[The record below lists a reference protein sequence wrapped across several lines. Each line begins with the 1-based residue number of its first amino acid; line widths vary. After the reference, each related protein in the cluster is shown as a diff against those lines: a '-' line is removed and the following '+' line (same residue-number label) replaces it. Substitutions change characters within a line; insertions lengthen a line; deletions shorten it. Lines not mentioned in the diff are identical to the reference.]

1 MTMFFN
7 LLFRAM
13 KHDMEDTRVL
23 VFSKRL
29 LQTASHAPPGVAAG
43 SLFLISEV
51 MKVNSNLRD
60 CEVQNLLTEF
70 DPTKREP
77 QAALGES
84 KSGSLWESSLLACH
98 FHPSVAKFGSSLGSI
113 QYSGDPCKDFSLAP
127 FLDRFAYRNPKSK
140 ERLKKQNKLGESIAE
155 RKSGLKSVNAASQ
168 APVNDP
174 SFLHKDAISEMDEF
188 YHKFFVERTK
198 RDEIKGI
205 VRGPTKSEP
214 DEVDYGS
221 DSDPE
226 EAAFAHGIAEKL
238 MESAGSGKANYDNED
253 PDMEGWSDMDSNSD
267 SDEGQG
273 EPEGIDYSA
282 MDGLGGKAG
291 EDDDIVMD
299 DDVDSSANE
308 EEELSAEANE
318 VANFEGGGET
328 SDEDD
333 DELLSSFAGGEDN
346 GDDDEDEDTQKKKK
360 KVKLNEGFED
370 ASMYEE
376 LIYQSWAD
384 RDARNKQKQEERV
397 EEDDISDKPEKK
409 TKNKGKKKKR
419 KGRS

>member
-1 MTMFFN
+1 MLLYQLAIGDEAQALDKDGLSAKKPSDLLTSRRNRFYRALYSKLGDSMMLQGRQMTMFFN

-214 DEVDYGS
+214 DEVDVS
-221 DSDPE
+221 
-226 EAAFAHGIAEKL
+226 IL
-238 MESAGSGKANYDNED
+238 
-253 PDMEGWSDMDSNSD
+253 
-267 SDEGQG
+267 
-273 EPEGIDYSA
+273 A
-282 MDGLGGKAG
+282 ML
-291 EDDDIVMD
+291 
-299 DDVDSSANE
+299 
-308 EEELSAEANE
+308 
-318 VANFEGGGET
+318 FT
-328 SDEDD
+328 S
-333 DELLSSFAGGEDN
+333 
-346 GDDDEDEDTQKKKK
+346 
-360 KVKLNEGFED
+360 
-370 ASMYEE
+370 
-376 LIYQSWAD
+376 
-384 RDARNKQKQEERV
+384 
-397 EEDDISDKPEKK
+397 
-409 TKNKGKKKKR
+409 
-419 KGRS
+419 